1 MPSSELKYCHF
12 IPGLDFRLSANTVD
26 GREQKGNSKYV
37 KNEGRIKG
45 EKGGLRQERKRV
57 KGVNKE
63 FSTFESLRTFNVTEN
78 HNLFQEGGLSSSRE
92 GLTV

>member
-45 EKGGLRQERKRV
+45 EKGG
-57 KGVNKE
+57 
-63 FSTFESLRTFNVTEN
+63 
-78 HNLFQEGGLSSSRE
+78 
-92 GLTV
+92 